1 MVCKMCGNYS
11 KTKSEIIKHKAK
23 DHVIFFIPNCRPRN
37 FKPLLEKAK
46 PTSVESSLDQP
57 KAPIR
62 NVGSQPLL
70 NENRICRASPGF
82 AWVC

>member
-11 KTKSEIIKHKAK
+11 KTKSEIIKHQAK
-23 DHVIFFIPNCRPRN
+23 DHVIFFIPNCRSGDFR
-37 FKPLLEKAK
+37 PLLEKAK
-46 PTSVESSLDQP
+46 PTCVDSSSDQP

-70 NENRICRASPGF
+70 NENRICF